1 MVFKPFTHL
10 ARQSLGK
17 TFTHG
22 YAQSVVAATQSSY
35 ASSTTPFGPFSSHA
49 ASKFSKHGSSQLHS
63 SFQPPS
69 TPSCKTANG
78 GQQTHA
84 TQDPREDGGLAAY
97 YEAWQKQQG
106 KVGGGQE
113 WKQFQFPLRIGWK
126 APNALSDGKSV
137 VKRGD
142 VRLRPDTLLDHNGLD
157 RAYSSS
163 AVDDIKKVEDVM
175 AEAAAVEQVD
185 KAIAQ
190 EIDSLQITSALPNIG
205 LTSDGQESLDT
216 TSTLALDTTSSI
228 HTTDSIQSSLS
239 LTDITVPSPESL
251 AVSDSIVQLRNAGRY
266 TEIPAAFKLLLAR
279 GLQPSIGA
287 YNALLAAA
295 IKLPAAKHLVV
306 SQALNVYASLLRH
319 QVTPDTAFYAT
330 ILELL
335 SQQAIDNHQTKLKM
349 KVKHLRYFNPGLGEL
364 KDDFQLQSDQSE
376 WAILLQ
382 DNSLSNAV
390 DIFDAA
396 VAKTEVPSFSSDVYS
411 SLVTAC
417 ALHGR
422 IDDML
427 RVHAHLEQNNVLA
440 RASMFPPMIEAF
452 ARRGDLRSAVEC
464 YDGYKDLASQ
474 NDMGYDTLVGRMDN
488 EVYAA
493 VVKSYAMCGRV
504 EAGNRFLSR
513 IIESFDGNIK
523 DVGVKSEAI
532 QDTIITKGLIQ
543 PQIDAAQY
551 AEALETA
558 ATRNLSSPARSNA
571 LAHICS
577 VAADYND
584 KKSAIEAYQ
593 GIDKTSPEMSVA
605 ALSMLAMFVR
615 CGQLDEAHTFWSLLY
630 GSPNTEI
637 SLIEPTVMYAIA
649 LINGGRVDEALQHA
663 RETFDRT
670 RGSADT
676 ANARTQMKEKIDEAI
691 EHLGSFLTMNGIIVS
706 PQARMILLWAMSENN
721 GPVSPVSEHL
731 LAGLGPEAFSILS
744 WQDIALLLR
753 TEAAIISGGAFLQD
767 VAHIA
772 RFEYLID
779 MVTRHGALM
788 DDTTVKLVEQT
799 LEALETR
806 HPNLSIKWHNARH
819 IINLQPHV
827 PTLPS
832 AAPSMTTATPGLYSD
847 AYDPYEASID
857 HRGSNVITSILENP
871 RPRCGL
877 KLDEALSRL
886 QNMRR
891 AGQHPHYKVYCN
903 LIAST
908 AREGRV
914 NEIFDIFKI
923 AQQDV
928 PLLPEYSSV
937 RDGWSLILDSMVA
950 ACLTVGD
957 RKAASEFHQ
966 ELLQLGSAP
975 TANTFGLY
983 ITTLRDS
990 ARTLDEANEALTIF
1004 CRAEQEGVE
1013 PTSFL
1018 YNALIGKLAKARR
1031 MDDCYFYFSQMRKL
1045 GIQPTSITYGTMIN
1059 AMTRVSNE
1067 REAEQVFNEMEGMP
1081 NYKPRPAPYN
1091 TMMQF
1096 FLGTKHDSVKVS
1108 EYYSRMLSQGI
1119 RPTMHT
1125 FKLLI
1130 DTHATLEPINMA
1142 AAEGVL
1148 DEIRASGARP
1158 ESTHYAALVHAKGCT
1173 LRDMGSARATFDAAI
1188 ANPEVGPHACLYQ
1201 ALFESMV
1208 VNGRVKETNE
1218 LLEDMASRGV
1228 EVTAYIANT
1237 LIHGWTAEGVL
1248 ATAQAIYDSVSMEKR
1263 EPSTYD
1269 AMTRGFLA
1277 SNERQQAREVVN
1289 EMLSKGYPQPV
1300 TNRITALLGPTGT
1313 RAANT
1318 IPAALMA

>member
-49 ASKFSKHGSSQLHS
+49 ASKFGKHGSSQLHS

-106 KVGGGQE
+106 KIGGGQE

-126 APNALSDGKSV
+126 APNVLSDGKSV

-142 VRLRPDTLLDHNGLD
+142 TRLRPDTLLEHNGLD

-163 AVDDIKKVEDVM
+163 AVDDIKKAEDVV
-175 AEAAAVEQVD
+175 AEAAAVEQID

-190 EIDSLQITSALPNIG
+190 EINSLQTASAHSPMA
-205 LTSDGQESLDT
+205 LTTDGQESADTASILGLDAT
-216 TSTLALDTTSSI
+216 QSI
-228 HTTDSIQSSLS
+228 HTASPIQSSLS
-239 LTDITVPSPESL
+239 LTDTTVPTPESL
-251 AVSDSIVQLRNAGRY
+251 ALSSSVVQLREFGRY
-266 TEIPAAFKLLLAR
+266 NEIPAAFELLLAKE
-279 GLQPSIGA
+279 LQPSVEA

-295 IKLPAAKHLVV
+295 INLPAAKHLVV
-306 SQALNVYASLLRH
+306 SQALNVYASMLRR
-319 QVTPDTAFYAT
+319 QVAPDTAFYT
-330 ILELL
+330 TLLELL
-335 SQQAIDNHQTKLKM
+335 SQQAIDIHRA
-349 KVKHLRYFNPGLGEL
+349 KHTMNIKQLRYFNPRLGES
-364 KDDFQLQSDQSE
+364 KDSFQLQSDQSE

-382 DNSLSNAV
+382 DDTLNTAIN
-390 DIFDAA
+390 IFNAA
-396 VAKTEVPSFSSDVYS
+396 VTTSEAGPFSSDVYS

-417 ALHGR
+417 ALYGR

-427 RVHAHLEQNNVLA
+427 QVHAHLEQNKVLP

-464 YDGYKDLASQ
+464 YDGYKDLATQ
-474 NDMGYDTLVGRMDN
+474 NDLGCNTLVGRIDN

-493 VVKSYAMCGRV
+493 VVKSYAMCGRT

-523 DVGVKSEAI
+523 DVGVRSEAI
-532 QDTIITKGLIQ
+532 RDIIITRGLIQ
-543 PQIDAAQY
+543 HQIDAAQY
-551 AEALETA
+551 AVALETA
-558 ATRNLSSPARSNA
+558 ATRNLSSSARSNA

-577 VAADYND
+577 AAADHND
-584 KKSAIEAYQ
+584 KKTAVEAYQ
-593 GIDKTSPEMSVA
+593 GIDKTASAMSMA
-605 ALSMLAMFVR
+605 ALSLLAMHIR
-615 CGQLDEAHTFWSLLY
+615 CNQLDDARTFWSVLY
-630 GSPNTEI
+630 GSLNTEI
-637 SLIEPTVMYAIA
+637 SLVEPTIMYAIA
-649 LINGGRVDEALQHA
+649 LINRGQIDEALQHA
-663 RETFDRT
+663 REAFT
-670 RGSADT
+670 RMRAAVDT
-676 ANARTQMKEKIDEAI
+676 TDARIQIKEKIDEAI
-691 EHLGSFLTMNGIIVS
+691 EHVGNFLIMNGVVIS
-706 PQARMILLWAMSENN
+706 PQARMILLWVMSENN

-731 LAGLGPEAFSILS
+731 LAGLGPETFPVLS

-753 TEAAIISGGAFLQD
+753 TEAAIISGGAILQD
-767 VAHIA
+767 VAHVA
-772 RFEYLID
+772 RFEYLMDI
-779 MVTRHGALM
+779 VTRQGALM
-788 DDTTVKLVEQT
+788 DETTVKLVEKT
-799 LEALETR
+799 LKLLQAR
-806 HPNLSIKWHNARH
+806 YPDLSIKWQKARH
-819 IINLQPHV
+819 MITQRARI
-827 PTLPS
+827 PTLHS
-832 AAPSMTTATPGLYSD
+832 AAPSVTTNTPGLYPD
-847 AYDPYEASID
+847 AYDPYEASVD
-857 HRGSNVITSILENP
+857 HRGSNVIMSILENP
-871 RPRCGL
+871 RPRYGA

-886 QNMRR
+886 QTMRH
-891 AGQHPHYKVYCN
+891 AGQHPHYKIYSN
-903 LIAST
+903 LIAS
-908 AREGRV
+908 AAKEGRASAIF
-914 NEIFDIFKI
+914 EILKI
-923 AQQDV
+923 AQQDI
-928 PLLPEYSSV
+928 PLLPQYSPV

-957 RKAASEFHQ
+957 RTAASEYHQ
-966 ELLQLGSAP
+966 ELLQIGSAP

-1004 CRAEQEGVE
+1004 CSAEEQGVE

-1031 MDDCYFYFSQMRKL
+1031 MDHCYFYFSQMRRL

-1059 AMTRVSNE
+1059 AMCRVSNE

-1091 TMMQF
+1091 TMMQY
-1096 FLGTKHDSVKVS
+1096 FLGTKHDSMKVS

-1158 ESTHYAALVHAKGCT
+1158 EAIHYAALVHAKGCT
-1173 LRDMGSARATFDAAI
+1173 LRDMASSRATFDAAI
-1188 ANPEVGPHACLYQ
+1188 ADPEVGPHACLYQ

-1208 VNGRVKETNE
+1208 TNRRVEETNE

-1228 EVTAYIANT
+1228 EMTAYIANT
-1237 LIHGWTAEGVL
+1237 LIQGWTTECDL
-1248 ATAQAIYDSVSMEKR
+1248 AKAQAIYESVGMEKR

-1277 SNERQQAREVVN
+1277 FNERQQALDVVN

-1300 TNRITALLGPTGT
+1300 TNRITALLGSNGS
-1313 RAANT
+1313 RAAST
-1318 IPAALMA
+1318 TPMAPVS